1 MEMLS
6 EAASGLRHLRWAR
19 EIQASL
25 EAHARGEGLL
35 EAPACEALEEE
46 AARLREL
53 VQKLSGA
60 VKPYRDFLE
69 RTRVH
74 FRASRRAARFAAA
87 RGHEVEAAR
96 LEEIEEA
103 FERMEADQ
111 RRPLKAALRAVIAEL
126 RAWLPAM
133 NDRIRSA
140 IPDADGLLDSIYP
153 PLACAGE
160 RVADVEDNDDD
171 ATAPADDER
180 RTAAKAPRRP
190 G

>member
-19 EIQASL
+19 EILASL

-35 EAPACEALEEE
+35 PAPAREALSEE

-69 RTRVH
+69 RTRVC
-74 FRASRRAARFAAA
+74 FRASRRAARFAVEQ
-87 RGHEVEAAR
+87 GHELEAAR
-96 LEEIEEA
+96 LEEVEEA
-103 FERMEADQ
+103 FARMEAEQ
-111 RRPLKAALRAVIAEL
+111 RGPLKTALREVIDEL

-133 NDRIRSA
+133 NDRIRPL
-140 IPDADGLLDSIYP
+140 IPEGDKLLDSIYP
-153 PLACAGE
+153 PLASAGE
-160 RVADVEDNDDD
+160 RVADAPDNDDD
-171 ATAPADDER
+171 ATAPS
-180 RTAAKAPRRP
+180 
-190 G
+190 

>member
-35 EAPACEALEEE
+35 QAEAREALGEE

-74 FRASRRAARFAAA
+74 FRASQRAARFAVLS
-87 RGHEVEAAR
+87 GHEPEAAR
-96 LEEIEEA
+96 LEEVEEA
-103 FERMEADQ
+103 FARMEREQ
-111 RRPLKAALRAVIAEL
+111 RLPLKAALREVIAEL
-126 RAWLPAM
+126 RAWLLAM
-133 NDRIRSA
+133 NERIRSR
-140 IPDADGLLDSIYP
+140 IPDAEGLLESLYP
-153 PLACAGE
+153 PLAGAGE

-171 ATAPADDER
+171 ATAP
-180 RTAAKAPRRP
+180 PVS
-190 G
+190 